1 MSAWGLSW
9 SVVGMWIA
17 YLDESKDNN
26 KFYIYT
32 ALVVREDRWAK
43 AFAELK
49 AFRQHL
55 RKKYG
60 IYLAQEL
67 HAWKFVS
74 GKGRISDRV
83 LSKDQRAVIF
93 RECLT
98 FLAGCKLFSLMSSV
112 NTNELYA
119 FERLMNRINRTAQ
132 EKGHNVLLIC
142 DAGQEAAFTGRIRKM
157 RIHNPIPS
165 RFGSWAGTQTANIP
179 LSQFI
184 EDPVFKD
191 SEESYFIQMV
201 DFCAYALL
209 RMERPLAAKSA
220 LGYDTAYEL
229 LKPIAFKG
237 ANPRDGRGMGI
248 IR

>member
-1 MSAWGLSW
+1 
-9 SVVGMWIA
+9 MWIA

-26 KFYIYT
+26 KFFIYT

-43 AFAELK
+43 AFSAIRT
-49 AFRQHL
+49 FRKHL
-55 RKKYG
+55 RQQYG

-67 HAWKFVS
+67 HAWKFAA
-74 GKGRISDRV
+74 GKGQISSRV
-83 LSKDQRAVIF
+83 LSKVERAAIF
-93 RECLT
+93 RECLE
-98 FLAGCKLFSLMSSV
+98 FLATSKLFGVMSSV

-132 EKGHNVLLIC
+132 AKAHNVMLFC
-142 DAGQEAAFTGRIRKM
+142 DAGQEVTFTRRIRRM
-157 RIHNPIPS
+157 RVHNPIPS
-165 RFGSWAGTQTANIP
+165 RFGGWPAPTSNIV

-191 SEESYFIQMV
+191 SAQSYFIQMA

-209 RMERPLAAKSA
+209 RTERPIASRSA
-220 LGYDTAYEL
+220 LGYDTFYEIL
-229 LKPIAFKG
+229 RPITSKAPNPHDPKG
-237 ANPRDGRGMGI
+237 LGI

>member
-1 MSAWGLSW
+1 
-9 SVVGMWIA
+9 MWIA

-49 AFRQHL
+49 MFRKHL
-55 RKKYG
+55 RTTYG
-60 IYLAQEL
+60 IYLSQEL
-67 HAWKFVS
+67 HAWKFAA
-74 GKGRISDRV
+74 GKGRIADRV
-83 LSKDQRAVIF
+83 LTKAQRAAIF
-93 RECLT
+93 RECLQ
-98 FLAGCKLFSLMSSV
+98 FLATCRLFSLMSSV
-112 NTNELYA
+112 HTNELYA

-132 EKGHNVLLIC
+132 VKGHNVMLFC
-142 DAGQEAAFTGRIRKM
+142 DEGQEATFTKRIRKM
-157 RIHNPIPS
+157 RVHNPIPS
-165 RFGSWAGTQTANIP
+165 RFGSWGPAFTSNLP

-191 SEESYFIQMV
+191 SAQSYFIQMV

-209 RMERPLAAKSA
+209 RSERPLASRTA
-220 LGYDTAYEL
+220 LGYDTAYDI

-237 ANPRDGRGMGI
+237 ANARDPRGLGI